1 MRRAGLVDELRGL
14 DIIVM
19 TLYHAGYDL
28 VFIFGVN
35 LPFYRTVAIPY
46 IQPLIAG
53 LFIVLSG
60 LSCRYSRSNLRRGLV
75 TLALG
80 LGLSAVTIIFMPAEA
95 IYFGI
100 LHFMGTAMLIFAA
113 ARPVLDKMPPL
124 PGMIVSLLLYALT
137 LRLPYGYIG
146 FDELFQLELP
156 SFLYTQHYLLPIGFG
171 GMGADY
177 FPIFPHIFLYFAG
190 AFFGVYAV
198 NGSLPEWFYRTR
210 SRLLAALGRRTI
222 IVYLLHQPILM
233 GIFMLIL

>member
-1 MRRAGLVDELRGL
+1 M
-14 DIIVM
+14 
-19 TLYHAGYDL
+19 
-28 VFIFGVN
+28 
-35 LPFYRTVAIPY
+35 
-46 IQPLIAG
+46 
-53 LFIVLSG
+53 
-60 LSCRYSRSNLRRGLV
+60 
-75 TLALG
+75 G